1 MFEKDQELTDVQQ
14 KYEALK
20 KQVSSFSSLLNI
32 HIEKLK
38 GTSYRFEFENELK
51 NLLNVDCEIE
61 SYIANGILTFV
72 DYRDR
77 IIEVPVQDGRT
88 KELLQLLAFNMNKLF
103 KTYPKLK
110 E

>member
-1 MFEKDQELTDVQQ
+1 MFEKDQELKSVQQ
-14 KYEALK
+14 KYETLK
-20 KQVSSFSSLLNI
+20 KQVSSFASLLNI

-51 NLLNVDCEIE
+51 NLLNVDCGIE
-61 SYIANGILTFV
+61 SYMANGILTFV

-77 IIEVPVQDGRT
+77 VIEVPVQDTRT
-88 KELLQLLAFNMNKLF
+88 KEVIQMLAFHMNKFF
-103 KTYPKLK
+103 KNYPKLK